1 MKRNQGLFIRISD
14 DEMNRL
20 NSAWYDCVTRAGKPV
35 SKSEFIRRVLMV
47 FCDLSEHSN
56 EEAND
61 GK

>member
-14 DEMNRL
+14 EEMNRL
-20 NSAWYDCVTRAGKPV
+20 NSAWFDCVTRSGHPV
-35 SKSEFIRRVLMV
+35 SKSEFVRRVLMIYCNLV
-47 FCDLSEHSN
+47 ERSR

>member
-14 DEMNRL
+14 DEKNRL

-35 SKSEFIRRVLMV
+35 SKSEFIRMILMV
-47 FCDLSEHSN
+47 FCYLSEHSN

-61 GK
+61 DE